1 MSVKGSYRRSNS
13 PHKFKKKD
21 EEQILHF
28 QRRFKQR
35 TGTCCNVKELKNK
48 IVNKE
53 LVLIGR
59 QSKRVYM
66 FEFFV
71 ENEKYILIYDSC
83 RRNFVTILYFDKILL
98 AENGIIFNEGE
109 YLSINYKKHS
119 VKKRIFIEK
128 ELNKILNVNEVM

>member
-1 MSVKGSYRRSNS
+1 MSAKGSYRKVDAQY
-13 PHKFKKKD
+13 KFKKKD

-66 FEFFV
+66 FELFV
-71 ENEKYILIYDSC
+71 EDKKYILIYDSC
-83 RRNFVTILYFDKILL
+83 RRNLVTILYFDKILL